1 MRTQHLDT
9 SQAMK
14 VTDTMNALRPLTR
27 GVQKMTKILTG
38 LIMAMALIA
47 AETTLTAAGPSSVF
61 LGEAA
66 HFTILAGAA
75 ITTTGGGLI
84 SGDVGAYPIA
94 GSAIGIPPVQ
104 VNGTIYARDATGTQA
119 TNVVIDA
126 DLLLRAK
133 NDMHTAWVDAD
144 RKSVV

>member
-47 AETTLTAAGPSSVF
+47 AETTLTAAGPSPVF
-61 LGEAA
+61 
-66 HFTILAGAA
+66 I
-75 ITTTGGGLI
+75 
-84 SGDVGAYPIA
+84 
-94 GSAIGIPPVQ
+94 
-104 VNGTIYARDATGTQA
+104 
-119 TNVVIDA
+119 
-126 DLLLRAK
+126 
-133 NDMHTAWVDAD
+133 VDPENWT
-144 RKSVV
+144 RR